1 MSKYVLDASALLA
14 LLHNEPGAERVEEL
28 LPHSMISA
36 VNLCET
42 VGKLIDEGMEPEDA
56 RASIELINLTVAP
69 FDEALA
75 HKAGMLIS
83 ETKRFGLSLGD
94 RACLAL
100 GQELNNTVVTADQLW
115 TKLKLDI
122 NVEVIRQSRVGGKK
136 NR

>member
-14 LLHNEPGAERVEEL
+14 LLNREPGARRVEDI
-28 LPHSMISA
+28 LPQSIISA

-42 VGKLIDEGMEPEDA
+42 VAKLIDGGMDPEDA
-56 RASIELINLTVAP
+56 RTSIELINLVVAP

-75 HKAGMLIS
+75 HKAGMLILD
-83 ETKRFGLSLGD
+83 TKKFGLSLGD

-100 GQELNNTVVTADQLW
+100 GRELNNIVVTADQLW
-115 TKLKLDI
+115 SKLKLDVR
-122 NVEVIRQSRVGGKK
+122 VEVIRGKS